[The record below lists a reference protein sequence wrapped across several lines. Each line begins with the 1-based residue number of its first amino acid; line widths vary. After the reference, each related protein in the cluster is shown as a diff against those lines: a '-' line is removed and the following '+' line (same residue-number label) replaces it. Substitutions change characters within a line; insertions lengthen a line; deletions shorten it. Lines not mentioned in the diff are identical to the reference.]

1 MSKEATIKATII
13 ADSVSPSGVRIT
25 TFELEYP
32 RFIHAEFMTHRLFSR
47 NAASSRAIPVDRV
60 IDQVETAPAM
70 PVHWGRNQS
79 GMQAKAEVSRIDKNL
94 AMFQWGV
101 ASKQAAAIAR
111 ELSRI
116 GLHKQIVNRILEPFQ
131 MMKVVCTATEYTNF
145 FHLRDHEDAQ
155 PEIRELARRMKEAMD
170 QSTPRRLGRGEAHT
184 PYYGEGYWTGISKD
198 LLQDAL
204 SISASCCAQV
214 SYRRLDQ
221 SIEKARM
228 IYDRLIG
235 DGTKPVH
242 ASPFEHQA
250 FPIEGHPEAITH
262 EDKAGNAW
270 SGNFR
275 GWAQYRQLIPNN
287 VKM

>member
-1 MSKEATIKATII
+1 MSDNNIKASII
-13 ADSVSPSGVRIT
+13 ADSITAAGNRIT

-60 IDQVETAPAM
+60 IDQVETSPAM
-70 PVHWGRNQS
+70 PIHWGKNQS
-79 GMQAKAEVSRIDKNL
+79 GMQAKGEVSPIDKNL

-101 ASKQAAAIAR
+101 ASKQSSMVAK

-116 GLHKQIVNRILEPFQ
+116 GLHKQVVNRILEPYQ
-131 MMKVVCTATEYTNF
+131 MMKVVCTATEYANF
-145 FHLRDHEDAQ
+145 FHLRNHEDAQ
-155 PEIRELARRMKEAMD
+155 PEIRELARLMQEEMERY
-170 QSTPRRLGRGEAHT
+170 TPTLLGRGEAHT
-184 PYYGEGYWTGISKD
+184 PYYENGYWTGISKD
-198 LLQDAL
+198 CLQDAL

-214 SYRRLDQ
+214 SYRKLDQ

-228 IYDRLIG
+228 IFDRLIG

-250 FPIEGHPEAITH
+250 FPIYGHPEAITH
-262 EDKAGNAW
+262 RDNKGNAW
-270 SGNFR
+270 SGNFK